1 VRVLAGVH
9 VPEVGDEVTLAT
21 DGGYV
26 DTVTIR
32 AVLDGGR
39 KADIEFASGSTL
51 RVPMTMTVLGTVP
64 TVHQYRGTDPDT
76 SREAAESQ
84 ADGLTHNQIVVL
96 TAIARAGS
104 TGMIDHEHEPINGL
118 DQDTAGKRRGEL
130 RDLYGAVTDSGR
142 RRKTPRGRKAIVW
155 VITPIGQRLLTDL
168 QRRGAA

>member
-9 VPEVGDEVTLAT
+9 VPEVGDQVTLST

-32 AVLDGGR
+32 AIHDGGR

-51 RVPMTMTVLGTVP
+51 RVPMTVLGTVP
-64 TVHQYRGTDPDT
+64 TMHQYRTTDPDT

-84 ADGLTHNQIVVL
+84 TADLTHNQIVVL

-104 TGMIDHEHEPINGL
+104 HGMIDHEHEPINGL

-142 RRKTPRGRKAIVW
+142 RRKTPRGRNAVVW
-155 VITPIGQRLLTDL
+155 VITPLGQRLLTDL

>member
-9 VPEVGDEVTLAT
+9 VPEVGDQVTLAT
-21 DGGYV
+21 DGGFV

-51 RVPMTMTVLGTVP
+51 RVPMTVLGTVP
-64 TVHQYRGTDPDT
+64 TVHQYRAADPDT

-130 RDLYGAVTDSGR
+130 RDLYAAVTDSGR
-142 RRKTPRGRKAIVW
+142 RRKTPRGRNAVVW